1 MRLTLGASMASILR
15 QQLLDGV
22 LLALAAL
29 GLALPA
35 AYWTSQVVTAMFSVA
50 RPLPL
55 AQSLAPG
62 GMVFAA
68 AVACA
73 TAIGL
78 FVGVVPGW
86 LALRTRPED
95 ALRSTRTATPNHDRV
110 TTLFLVA
117 QVAVSLVLVVRATML
132 SGTLRELRA
141 NYTRLP
147 VGDVLWTRLARN
159 PGDKSGGVDRAY
171 LQGLTDRLGAVSGVE
186 SAVLSAYFPAFL
198 GYVGKLPQDDYSR
211 TDMNSDGQP
220 VAALTE
226 LASPGFFLAF
236 GIAFTAGR
244 DFTWDDDDSAP
255 AVVVLNEAM
264 ASKLFPQRNGVGQS
278 IRIGSG
284 AGATDVTVVGVV
296 ADSTIGSLRE
306 PHLPVAFRPIA
317 QNLARA
323 RFPLVHAR
331 VKGGVAS
338 VREGYVKAV
347 EAPGRHF
354 VRGLFTL
361 EEWTELALLRERMAA
376 GLAAWAAG
384 LAVLLCGVGVYGLLA
399 CSVTARTREIGVRV
413 AMGATATDVA
423 TMVIRKGTAIGL
435 LGIAVGVPS
444 ALAAVK
450 IVGAQVV
457 ASNGNYWRAL
467 IGGAVVFLVIA
478 IAAAAIPG
486 LRAAGIAPWEA
497 LRDQ

>member
-1 MRLTLGASMASILR
+1 MIAS
-15 QQLLDGV
+15 
-22 LLALAAL
+22 
-29 GLALPA
+29 
-35 AYWTSQVVTAMFSVA
+35 
-50 RPLPL
+50 RP
-55 AQSLAPG
+55 
-62 GMVFAA
+62 
-68 AVACA
+68 
-73 TAIGL
+73 
-78 FVGVVPGW
+78 
-86 LALRTRPED
+86 R
-95 ALRSTRTATPNHDRV
+95 
-110 TTLFLVA
+110 FLVA

-278 IRIGSG
+278 IRSGSG